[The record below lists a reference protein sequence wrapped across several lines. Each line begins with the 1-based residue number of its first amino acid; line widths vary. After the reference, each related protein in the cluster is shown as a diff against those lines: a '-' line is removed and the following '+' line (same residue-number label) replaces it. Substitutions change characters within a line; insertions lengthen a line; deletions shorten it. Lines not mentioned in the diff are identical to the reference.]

1 MAPAFS
7 LLPELEGVVRHGS
20 DARRS
25 EALRQITALF
35 LHGAGRFNDDHI
47 RLFDD
52 VFVMLINEIEGKAR
66 AELSRQLAPVANSP
80 AAIIHRLARDE
91 DIMVA
96 GPVLAQ
102 SPRLVTADL
111 VEIAGAMGA
120 EHLYAISSR
129 AEIEE
134 PVTDILVRRGDFTVK
149 RKLAGNAGAKISE
162 NGFMTLVRGA
172 EHDGVLAEAVALRGD
187 VPDHMFREL
196 LTRATEVV
204 QRRLLAK
211 ARPEIQSE
219 IRRILA
225 RVSGEAFVAK
235 PPRDFSR
242 AQTRMRGLAEAGQ
255 LGEAE
260 LAAFAKDRSY
270 DETVAALSQ
279 LAGVP
284 IDVVDRLM
292 CGERADPILILC
304 KAAGHTWPTAREVI
318 LTRPGNRGKGGPSID
333 TASANFDRLAP
344 STARRVVRF
353 WQVTPGSLPSGL

>member
-7 LLPELEGVVRHGS
+7 LIPGLESVVRHGS
-20 DARRS
+20 DERRS

-35 LHGAGRFNDDHI
+35 LHGSGRFKDDHI

-66 AELSRQLAPVANSP
+66 AELSRQLAPVVNSP
-80 AAIIHRLARDE
+80 AAVIHRLARDE

-111 VEIAGAMGA
+111 VEIAGAMGP
-120 EHLYAISSR
+120 EHLFAISSR

-162 NGFMTLVRGA
+162 AGFTTLVRSA
-172 EHDGVLAEAVALRGD
+172 EHDGVLAEAVALRAD

-211 ARPEIQSE
+211 ARPETQSE

-225 RVSGEAFVAK
+225 RVSGEALPVK
-235 PPRDFSR
+235 PARDFSQ
-242 AQTRMRGLAEAGQ
+242 AQATMRELAAAGQ
-255 LGEAE
+255 LGEAD
-260 LAAFAKDRSY
+260 LMVFARNQSY

-279 LAGVP
+279 LTGVP
-284 IDVVDRLM
+284 VDVVDRLM
-292 CGERADPILILC
+292 SGERPDPILILC
-304 KAAGHTWPTAREVI
+304 KAAGYSWPTAREI
-318 LTRPGNRGKGGPSID
+318 LMARLGSRGKAAPSMD
-333 TASANFDRLAP
+333 AASANFDRLSNA
-344 STARRVVRF
+344 TAKRVVRF
-353 WQVTPGSLPSGL
+353 WQVTPGALTAAV